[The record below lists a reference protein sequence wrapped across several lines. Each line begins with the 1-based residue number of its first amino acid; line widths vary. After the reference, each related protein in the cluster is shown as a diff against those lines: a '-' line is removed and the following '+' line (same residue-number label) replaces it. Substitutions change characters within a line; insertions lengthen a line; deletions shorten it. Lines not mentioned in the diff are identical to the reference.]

1 MAGNGFGPF
10 FASPVGGGR
19 FLMAPLALLIAAVAG
34 WMWWTGR
41 LQRMTA
47 RDGIA
52 IGMGLVGA
60 LLLMKGKPLVG
71 VAPMILSGIYAL
83 WRFRNP
89 PGPSPS
95 IPARSSDMQVAEA
108 RALLGLGGNSS
119 VEDIRA
125 AHRRLISLMHRDR
138 GGTAEAGGTTCRGEV
153 GRE

>member
-1 MAGNGFGPF
+1 
-10 FASPVGGGR
+10 
-19 FLMAPLALLIAAVAG
+19 
-34 WMWWTGR
+34 MWWTGR
-41 LQRMTA
+41 LRRMTG

-108 RALLGLGGNSS
+108 RALLGLGENSRS
-119 VEDIRA
+119 EE
-125 AHRRLISLMHRDR
+125 H
-138 GGTAEAGGTTCRGEV
+138 TTELQSIMRNSYAVICLKKKT
-153 GRE
+153 

>member
-1 MAGNGFGPF
+1 
-10 FASPVGGGR
+10 
-19 FLMAPLALLIAAVAG
+19 
-34 WMWWTGR
+34 
-41 LQRMTA
+41 
-47 RDGIA
+47 
-52 IGMGLVGA
+52 MGLVGA

-108 RALLGLGGNSS
+108 RALPGLGENSR

-125 AHRRLISLMHRDR
+125 AHRRLISLMHQDR
-138 GGTAEAGGTTCRGEV
+138 GRTGAPAQKINARSEEHGGGKAW
-153 GRE
+153 GR